1 MSGIKTDLRDL
12 GKSFEKLK
20 AQLKEAPTSR
30 EVQIREMQK
39 QYLAAGLHPISARIL
54 AERKTGRP

>member
-1 MSGIKTDLRDL
+1 MSGLKTDLRDL

-20 AQLKEAPTSR
+20 AQLKEAQPSR
-30 EVQIREMQK
+30 AVQVWERQK
-39 QYLAAGLHPISARIL
+39 QLLAAGLHPISARIL